1 MIGTRHDDLAA
12 GVEDL
17 HSTQR
22 FHGERRIVFIPAR
35 RFT

>member
-1 MIGTRHDDLAA
+1 MIGTRHRDFTARI
-12 GVEDL
+12 EDL

-22 FHGERRIVFIPAR
+22 FHGERRIVLIPPR